1 MKELIKIGEKE
12 VKKMEYKNIPVIT
25 FNMID
30 ELHKRKKGTARKTY
44 NRNKKRFIE
53 NKDYFYVKPTDFQPS
68 VKETAEIYNFGTYLL
83 TESGY
88 LKLVKSF
95 RDDLAWKI
103 QDILIEAYFKIK
115 EYTKE
120 EVDRIVSKEK
130 RRELT
135 DAIKE
140 SGLNEQMHGFA
151 YKNFTE
157 LIYKLVF
164 GMSSKKFKEAKGIT
178 GNLRDYLTPIQL
190 TTIAKLENATKS
202 FVDLGMKYHEIKVML
217 NNHLPDKI
225 KEDCSRMIEI

>member
-1 MKELIKIGEKE
+1 MNELKLFNFKKKNVRIILKNKEPYFCLKDVCDVLEVRNPTRVKNRLDKAGVTTMKVAFEKNVSRLNFINE
-12 VKKMEYKNIPVIT
+12 PNLYNVIFLSRKEEAKNFQRWVFKDVLPEI
-25 FNMID
+25 
-30 ELHKRKKGTARKTY
+30 RKTG
-44 NRNKKRFIE
+44 K
-53 NKDYFYVKPTDFQPS
+53 
-68 VKETAEIYNFGTYLL
+68 
-83 TESGY
+83 
-88 LKLVKSF
+88 
-95 RDDLAWKI
+95 
-103 QDILIEAYFKIK
+103 
-115 EYTKE
+115 YTKE

-178 GNLRDYLTPIQL
+178 GNLRDFLTPIQL
-190 TTIAKLENATKS
+190 TTIVKLENATKS

-225 KEDCSRMIEI
+225 KEDCSKMIEI